1 MDTILVVDDQLK
13 PRRLL
18 IDELEDAGFAV
29 VEASDGEEAW
39 DMFRRNPP
47 ELVITDMMMPKCDGL
62 ELLSRIRTHS
72 EVPVIVFSGY
82 GSVQTAAEAI
92 KAGAQE
98 FISSLDVEV
107 DEPG

>member
-47 ELVITDMMMPKCDGL
+47 ELVITD
-62 ELLSRIRTHS
+62 I
-72 EVPVIVFSGY
+72 GY
-82 GSVQTAAEAI
+82 LKPQLFYPSC
-92 KAGAQE
+92 
-98 FISSLDVEV
+98 
-107 DEPG
+107 